1 MNSKSFLI
9 IAVLMLMFQTAVAQ
23 RLSQAFVDLDEGY
36 FLDANDQ
43 FSSAIRKK
51 KDLPIANYGMGLF
64 YMNGRNPKHNFK
76 QAYSYLGKAKHYYAK
91 LPAKTAQ
98 YYTGSYGISIDTIN
112 ARIDELARPEF
123 LRIEKLNSAALYRSF
138 AHQYRECVLYKEIAL
153 HRADSIDA
161 IKNHLAE
168 VEERRA
174 WEYISDPNTDMRMA
188 VTLISRYEKKYKD
201 TPFLQKRKAQ
211 YDSLLLAVRDK
222 IVETDNYGAAQ
233 KFNKLFPKLVTSETL
248 YAAIIKDPRM
258 GRAAWRSIMDGS
270 NTKAFKHIGTEKKAA
285 MLKACVDF
293 IKMTEESNGFSI
305 LKTTKADRRYFSVI
319 DSAYVNVPFDSRYDK
334 KNEPIFRDFIAKA
347 APHELA
353 YQAVLRIMSP
363 YIRDK
368 NYDKAAEILEQYRP
382 LFPQMDS
389 RIEKTIN
396 LLTLSAPVFED
407 FRKLPQSVNSMDAHS
422 PVLSADFKTLY
433 FAISTRPNNLE
444 YIDYDEQV
452 MLCDYN
458 GGQCTNVRPHPK
470 LSNPYWYEDPSAI
483 SPDGNTLLYYYRN
496 HMYQIPMF
504 DSSAKGRMV
513 DSINIKY
520 GLTSVKTWTPDAT
533 FSSDGNAI
541 IFSNNCNSDFV
552 ERVGGYHE
560 SNYELFHGGR
570 AGSPDIYV
578 CLKDEDGNWG
588 EVINLE
594 PTINTPFAERSPVL
608 ASDMK
613 TLYFSSNGHY
623 GLGGQDLF
631 VSRRLR
637 DDSWTEWSEP
647 INLGRNIN
655 TEKSES
661 SLRIASDGKLALYSS
676 GGDIYSFILPENL
689 QAEEVSVVSGK
700 VLDSKGNALKASIS
714 WEDLSNGRLIGTLG
728 NNPETGEFY
737 ITLPTGKNYG
747 YTIESDGYFPTS
759 GSLDTKGSPQAVTVN
774 SDVRMY
780 SLNEVIDGGISIV
793 LNNVFFETGKYEL
806 KAESHSE
813 LIRLVRFFDQ
823 HADLRLQISGHTD
836 NVGNHEANLRLSE
849 NRANAVREFLL
860 GLGLPESSIEVV
872 GMGDSN
878 PIADNATLE
887 GRARNRRVE
896 FKILK

>member
-9 IAVLMLMFQTAVAQ
+9 IAMLMLVLQSAMGQ
-23 RLSQAFVDLDEGY
+23 RLRQAFVDLQEGY
-36 FLDANDQ
+36 FLDANEQ
-43 FSSAIRKK
+43 FGGAVRKK
-51 KDLPIANYGMGLF
+51 KDLPIANYGLGLL
-64 YMNGRNPKHNFK
+64 YMDGKYPKHNMK
-76 QAYSYLGKAKHYYAK
+76 QAFSYFGKAKHFYAK
-91 LPAKTAQ
+91 LPAKQAQ
-98 YYTGSYGISIDTIN
+98 YYFDNYGISIDTVNSKIN
-112 ARIDELARPEF
+112 ELARPEF
-123 LRIEKLNSAALYRSF
+123 LRVERLNSASLYRSF
-138 AHQYRECVLYKEIAL
+138 AHQYRESELYRAIAL
-153 HRADSIDA
+153 HRADSIENV
-161 IKNHLAE
+161 KNHLAQMDE
-168 VEERRA
+168 QRA
-174 WEYISDPNTDMRMA
+174 WEYISDPNTDMQMA

-201 TPFLQKRKAQ
+201 TPYMRRAQ

-222 IVETDNYGAAQ
+222 IITTDNYRAAQ
-233 KFNKLFPKLVTSETL
+233 KFNMLFPKLVTSESL
-248 YAAIIKDPRM
+248 CAAIIKDPRM
-258 GRAAWRSIMDGS
+258 GLAAWQSIINGC
-270 NTKAFKHIGTEKKAA
+270 NTKAFKHIGKEKKEA
-285 MLKACVDF
+285 MLKACCDF
-293 IKMTEESNGFSI
+293 VRTTGEGKDFHI
-305 LKTTKADRRYFSVI
+305 LTTTKAERKYLSII
-319 DSAYVNVPFDSRYDK
+319 DSAYVNVPFDAKYDR
-334 KNEPIFRDFIAKA
+334 KNEYLFREFIQQA

-363 YIRDK
+363 YIHDK
-368 NYDKAAEILEQYRP
+368 DYARAAEILAQYRP
-382 LFPQMDS
+382 LFPQMDG
-389 RIEKTIN
+389 RIEKTID

-452 MLCDYN
+452 MLCDYEN
-458 GGQCTNVRPHPK
+458 GQCTNVRPHPR

-483 SPDGNTLLYYYRN
+483 SPDGNTLLYYYKN

-504 DSSAKGRMV
+504 DSSAKGRMA
-513 DSINIKY
+513 DSINMGY
-520 GLTSVKTWTPDAT
+520 GRTSVQTWTPDAS
-533 FSSDGNAI
+533 FSSDGNVI
-541 IFSNNCNSDFV
+541 IFSNNCSSKYVD
-552 ERVGGYHE
+552 RMGGYHE

-578 CLKDEDGNWG
+578 CLKDDNGNWG
-588 EVINLE
+588 EVINLG

-613 TLYFSSNGHY
+613 TLFFSSNGHY

-631 VSRRLR
+631 MSRRLR

-661 SLRIASDGKLALYSS
+661 SMRIASDGKLAFYSS
-676 GGDIYSFILPENL
+676 GGNIYSFILPDQL

-700 VLDSKGNALKASIS
+700 ILDSKGNALKASIS

-759 GSLDTKGSPQAVTVN
+759 GSLDTKDSQQAVTIN
-774 SDVRMY
+774 SNVKMFSID
-780 SLNEVIDGGISIV
+780 EVIDGGISIV
-793 LNNVFFETGKYEL
+793 LNNVFFETGKYDL
-806 KAESHSE
+806 KPESHSE
-813 LIRLVRFFDQ
+813 LIRLARFFDQ
-823 HADLRLQISGHTD
+823 HGDLRLQISGHTD
-836 NVGNHEANLRLSE
+836 NVGSREANLRLSE
-849 NRANAVREFLL
+849 SRADAVRQFLL
-860 GLGLPESSIEVV
+860 QLGLPESSIEVV
-872 GMGDSN
+872 GMADSN
-878 PIADNATLE
+878 PIADNSTHE